1 LELKAEDL
9 FELELEEIDDG
20 NEIIE
25 DEIPEVEEAKVVKES
40 DFFFL

>member
-9 FELELEEIDDG
+9 FELELEEM
-20 NEIIE
+20 E
-25 DEIPEVEEAKVVKES
+25 DETEVHEDETPEVEEAKVVQES